1 MCVCVERGVGMV
13 VVVVARVE
21 CMRAYVQN
29 GMSCVC
35 CMYRESAYA
44 CMYGRGVGGGIVV
57 SVMYMS
63 CTCMWKGGG
72 GGVRCE

>member
-1 MCVCVERGVGMV
+1 MV

-21 CMRAYVQN
+21 CMRAYVQH

-44 CMYGRGVGGGIVV
+44 CMYGRGVGGGGIVV

-72 GGVRCE
+72 VRCE